1 MSDITGTVIE
11 LKDFLFDINTQIT
24 IKYNGKKHPV
34 LTFEKGRVLII
45 PDYQREMRWKKETL
59 FSLMNDISH
68 GNKFLGNIILSS
80 ANDKDFYIID
90 GQQRLVSLNMLVN
103 FIKFEY
109 GSEIN
114 DIENLIDII
123 K

>member
-1 MSDITGTVIE
+1 M
-11 LKDFLFDINTQIT
+11 
-24 IKYNGKKHPV
+24 
-34 LTFEKGRVLII
+34 
-45 PDYQREMRWKKETL
+45 
-59 FSLMNDISH
+59 
-68 GNKFLGNIILSS
+68 SS

-114 DIENLIDII
+114 DIENLVETIKLQIDAIESGEKPDKELTEEEKRQEAEEQEGSFRI
-123 K
+123 HLY